1 MSQRHRFCKQCL
13 SVQRGVAAVEFAL
26 IVLFAFF
33 PLLLGIIE
41 FGRFLYLN
49 VTIQEVT
56 RRAAREQIVRWVNQD
71 DAIKRNAV
79 FQTST
84 SGTVYLPGSTEIS
97 NTSISFAFFNTVTDA
112 RNNTNSISGIAS
124 AYDNANNCISK
135 SPLCIQYVRATLTNA
150 TGPVQYVPMIA
161 IFAGNAL
168 FTGWNVDLRLSL
180 PGASVIIPAESLGI
194 PG

>member
-1 MSQRHRFCKQCL
+1 MSPRLRLCKQCRT
-13 SVQRGVAAVEFAL
+13 VQRGVAAIEFAL

-49 VTIQEVT
+49 VTVQEVT
-56 RRAAREQIVRWVNQD
+56 RRAAREQIVQWVDQGD
-71 DAIKRNAV
+71 VIKRNAV
-79 FQTST
+79 FQKGT
-84 SGTVYLPGSTEIS
+84 SGTVNLPGSPEVS
-97 NTSISFAFFNTVTDA
+97 NASISLAFFNTVTDA
-112 RNNTNSISGIAS
+112 KNNTNAISGIAS

-135 SPLCIQYVRATLTNA
+135 SPLCIQYVRATLSNA
-150 TGPVQYVPMIA
+150 TGPVQYVPMVA
-161 IFAGNAL
+161 IFAGRAL
-168 FTGWNVDLRLSL
+168 FPGWNVNLRISL